1 MEPNN
6 RKSIRAYTSDPIDDA
21 LLHRLL
27 SEAMR
32 APTMGNMQLYS
43 VVVTRD
49 AERKRQLSPLHFG
62 QPMVENAAVV
72 ITFCADFHRFTRWCQ
87 LRQADAGYDNFLS
100 FLNAVQDTLLLTQTF
115 ITLAEREGLGTCY
128 LGTTVYNPLGLIDLL
143 QLPELTFPVATI
155 TVGWPAED
163 PPLTDRLPVG
173 GLVHEESYKDLSDK
187 EVNDLYFEKESLEE
201 NRNYVRLNGKGN
213 LAQVFTDCRYTRKDN
228 EALTAGL
235 LEALKHQHFL

>member
-6 RKSIRAYTSDPIDDA
+6 RKSIRTYTSEPIDDA

-43 VVVTRD
+43 VVVTKD

-100 FLNAVQDTLLLTQTF
+100 FLNAVQDTLLITQTF

-163 PPLTDRLPVG
+163 PPLTDRLPIG

-187 EVNDLYFEKESLEE
+187 EINDLYFEKESLEE
-201 NRNYVRLNGKGN
+201 NRNYVRLNGKDN

-228 EALTAGL
+228 EVLTAGL

>member
-6 RKSIRAYTSDPIDDA
+6 RKSIRTYTSEPIDDA

-27 SEAMR
+27 AEAMR

-43 VVVTRD
+43 VVVTKD

-72 ITFCADFHRFTRWCQ
+72 LTFCADFHRFTRWCQ

-155 TVGWPAED
+155 TVGWPAAD

-187 EVNDLYFEKESLEE
+187 EINDLYFEKESLEE
-201 NRNYVRLNGKGN
+201 NRNYVQLNGKDN

>member
-6 RKSIRAYTSDPIDDA
+6 RKTIRAYTSEPIDDA

-27 SEAMR
+27 AEAMR

-43 VVVTRD
+43 VVVTKD

-100 FLNAVQDTLLLTQTF
+100 FLNAVQDTMLLTQTF

-163 PPLTDRLPVG
+163 PPLTDRLPVE

-187 EVNDLYFEKESLEE
+187 EINELYFEKESLEE
-201 NRNYVRLNGKGN
+201 NRNYVQLNGKDN

>member
-6 RKSIRAYTSDPIDDA
+6 RKTIRTYTSEPIDDA

-27 SEAMR
+27 AEAMR

-43 VVVTRD
+43 VVVTKD

-62 QPMVENAAVV
+62 QPMVENSAVV
-72 ITFCADFHRFTRWCQ
+72 LTFCADFHRFTRWCQ

-163 PPLTDRLPVG
+163 PPLTDRLPVE

-187 EVNDLYFEKESLEE
+187 EINELYFEKESLEE
-201 NRNYVRLNGKGN
+201 NRNYVQLNGKDN

>member
-6 RKSIRAYTSDPIDDA
+6 RKSIRTYTSEPIDDA

-27 SEAMR
+27 AEAMR

-43 VVVTRD
+43 VVVTKD

-72 ITFCADFHRFTRWCQ
+72 LTFCADFHRFTRWCQ

-100 FLNAVQDTLLLTQTF
+100 FLNAVQDTLLITQTF

-163 PPLTDRLPVG
+163 PPLTDRLPVE

-187 EVNDLYFEKESLEE
+187 EINDLYFEKESLEE
-201 NRNYVRLNGKGN
+201 NRNYVQLNGKDN

-235 LEALKHQHFL
+235 LEALKHQNFL

>member
-6 RKSIRAYTSDPIDDA
+6 RKSIRTYTSDPIDDA

-43 VVVTRD
+43 VVVTKD

-187 EVNDLYFEKESLEE
+187 EINDLYFEKESLEE
-201 NRNYVRLNGKGN
+201 NRNYVQLNGKEN